1 MMCYTDTM
9 SLVDTMKGIF
19 SNFGKGSPDTY
30 VGIDIGSSYIK
41 VVQLKKDHG
50 HIILETYGE
59 IALGPYE
66 TDERMAG
73 ELTNLE
79 PEKMAEV
86 IKNILEQANVTAKD
100 AVISISSATSLIFIL
115 QLPNIGEKKLAGAV
129 ENETRKYIPVPLT
142 EVSLDWWI
150 IPEKE
155 IYGEEN
161 SLSNKKSEVDVLVA
175 AVRNEVIE
183 RYNSVMDILGKFKSP
198 AYEIETFSAIRASF
212 KHELSP
218 VMLLDFGASGTR
230 ISIIEHGVV
239 RKFHSINR
247 GSAYLSSSLKK
258 SLQIEFDEAEKIK
271 RDIGLDHT
279 HTNQE
284 AYKIISSGVNFIF
297 SEIKNVLFDF
307 EKEYKK
313 PVGKIILTGG
323 GSLLRQFREQLES
336 KYNITTI
343 YADPFGKVVSPDFL
357 DGVLESAGPEF
368 VVAVGLALQ
377 GLD

>member
-1 MMCYTDTM
+1 MMCYTNVM
-9 SLVDTMKGIF
+9 SLIDTMKDIF
-19 SNFGKGSPDTY
+19 SDFGKGSPNTY
-30 VGIDIGSSYIK
+30 VGIDIGSSYLK

-66 TDERMAG
+66 EDDRIAG
-73 ELTNLE
+73 ELTNLK
-79 PEKMAEV
+79 PEKMVEV

-100 AVISISSATSLIFIL
+100 AVISISSSTSLIFIL

-155 IYGEEN
+155 IYSEG
-161 SLSNKKSEVDVLVA
+161 SLSGKKSEVDVLVA
-175 AVRNEVIE
+175 AVRNEVVE
-183 RYNSVMDILGKFKSP
+183 RYNNVMNMLGKFNSP

-247 GSAYLSSSLKK
+247 GSAYLSSSIKK
-258 SLQIEFDEAEKIK
+258 SLQIEFDDAEKVK
-271 RDIGLDHT
+271 RDVGLDHT
-279 HTNQE
+279 HENQE
-284 AYKIISSGVNFIF
+284 AYKIISSGVNYIF

-323 GSLLRQFREQLES
+323 GSLLKQLREQLES
-336 KYNITTI
+336 KYNITTT

>member
-1 MMCYTDTM
+1 MMCYTNVM
-9 SLVDTMKGIF
+9 SLIDTMKDIF
-19 SNFGKGSPDTY
+19 SDFGKGSPNTY
-30 VGIDIGSSYIK
+30 VGIDIGSSYLK

-66 TDERMAG
+66 EDDRIAG
-73 ELTNLE
+73 ELTNLK
-79 PEKMAEV
+79 PEKMVEV

-100 AVISISSATSLIFIL
+100 AVISISSSTSLIFIL

-155 IYGEEN
+155 IYSEG
-161 SLSNKKSEVDVLVA
+161 SLSGKKSEVDVLVA
-175 AVRNEVIE
+175 AVRNEVVE
-183 RYNSVMDILGKFKSP
+183 RYNNVMNMLGKFNSP

-247 GSAYLSSSLKK
+247 GSAYLSSSIKK
-258 SLQIEFDEAEKIK
+258 SLQIEFDDAEKVK
-271 RDIGLDHT
+271 RDVGLDHT
-279 HTNQE
+279 HENQE
-284 AYKIISSGVNFIF
+284 AYKIISSGVNYIF

-323 GSLLRQFREQLES
+323 GSLLKQLREQLES
-336 KYNITTI
+336 KYNITTT
-343 YADPFGKVVSPDFL
+343 YADPFGKVV
-357 DGVLESAGPEF
+357 
-368 VVAVGLALQ
+368 
-377 GLD
+377 